1 AGARRLHRRGE
12 RGGPRRLRERLPA
25 AQGDVALV
33 LRARCSGEILMS
45 RSTLLIVED
54 QEEMSHFLQ
63 EELREAGYEVIV
75 TATGLEALDHLATT
89 AIDVIITDLMMPGMK
104 GDELLAQVRS
114 RQPEIPVVIITA
126 FGSIESAVE
135 AMKAGAHHYVAKPF
149 RIEQLLA
156 TIETALRERQ
166 LRHQL
171 RSLREC
177 LGADGPRIVAESPC
191 MRKVMDIIARA
202 AAADP

>member
-75 TATGLEALDHLATT
+75 TATGLEALDHLEIGRASCREGGEV
-89 AIDVIITDLMMPGMK
+89 AVVVGLVIG
-104 GDELLAQVRS
+104 R
-114 RQPEIPVVIITA
+114 
-126 FGSIESAVE
+126 
-135 AMKAGAHHYVAKPF
+135 
-149 RIEQLLA
+149 
-156 TIETALRERQ
+156 
-166 LRHQL
+166 
-171 RSLREC
+171 
-177 LGADGPRIVAESPC
+177 AEG
-191 MRKVMDIIARA
+191 
-202 AAADP
+202 